1 MVDWQ
6 FTSASSP
13 YLDIANMAF
22 MNQDPN
28 KIQANL
34 RKFLVEYLNT
44 FDSIC
49 SQTKTQ
55 SPWTSFDVF
64 EKLAVERGYVSM
76 FVWLLLSFSPCVY
89 SARIMDRFV
98 YIMKKAMVIKPHFF
112 E

>member
-6 FTSASSP
+6 FTCASSP

-22 MNQDPN
+22 MNQDPDQI
-28 KIQANL
+28 KANS
-34 RKFLVEYLNT
+34 RKFLEEYLNT

-49 SQTKTQ
+49 SQTKIQ
-55 SPWTSFDVF
+55 SPWTSIDTF

-76 FVWLLLSFSPCVY
+76 FVWLLLSFSPCV
-89 SARIMDRFV
+89 SSVRLMDRFV
-98 YIMKKAMVIKPHFF
+98 YIMKKAMVIKPDFL